1 VTHRLTWL
9 AILLT
14 GLAATPAS
22 TVWAYPLD
30 AAQDTGIHRLEAFY
44 LARETLLERG
54 RLVPGALLPGAEVV
68 PRMLAHSDFAL
79 PTAFNPELV
88 ESIKSVLGGDASAY
102 GISLLDLTD
111 PAQPR
116 YAELNGT
123 RTQNPASVGKIMV
136 ALGFFQ
142 VLADVYPDDVEARQ
156 RLLKNTMITANEF
169 IVKDTHT
176 VPVWKPG
183 DPKMVNRPIEIGDQ
197 ANLYT
202 FLDWMCSASSN
213 AAAAQLQSE
222 LILLQHFGKQYPVS
236 AETAKEFFDT
246 TPQSELTALLY
257 KTTRDPLSRN
267 GLDPTQLRQGGFFT
281 RTGKSKVP
289 GTNSVATA
297 RELTHY
303 LLLAEQGKLVDEW
316 SSREIKRLLYF
327 TERRIRYAS
336 SPVLDNSAVYYK
348 SGSLYSCKPEAGFTC
363 EAYMG
368 NRYNFLN
375 SIAIIETHDEGL
387 KLHYIVSLVSNVLK
401 KNSAWV
407 HREMAGKLHQMI
419 EDYHKSGSP

>member
-1 VTHRLTWL
+1 VTRHLTRL
-9 AILLT
+9 AIILT
-14 GLAATPAS
+14 ALVATPAS
-22 TVWAYPLD
+22 TAWAYPLD
-30 AAQDTGIHRLEAFY
+30 AAEDTGIHRLQAFY
-44 LARETLLERG
+44 LAREVLLERG

-68 PRMLAHSDFAL
+68 PRMLAHPGFTLPKTSD
-79 PTAFNPELV
+79 PELV
-88 ESIKSVLGGDASAY
+88 ESIKSLLGGDVKAY

-111 PAQPR
+111 PAKPR
-116 YAELNGT
+116 YAELNGN
-123 RTQNPASVGKIMV
+123 RTQNPASVGKIMI

-142 VLADVYPDDVEARQ
+142 VLADVYPDDVEARK
-156 RLLKNTMITANEF
+156 RVLKNTLITANEF
-169 IVKDTHT
+169 TIKDTHT

-183 DPKMVNRPIEIGDQ
+183 DPKVVNRPIEIGDQ

-213 AAAAQLQSE
+213 AAAGQLQSE

-236 AETAKEFFDT
+236 AEIAKEFFDT

-257 KTTRDPLSRN
+257 KTIRDPLSRN
-267 GLDPTQLRQGGFFT
+267 GLDPGKLRQGGFFT

-303 LLLAEQGKLVDEW
+303 LLLAEQGKLVDQW

-336 SPVLDNSAVYYK
+336 SPILDNSAVYYK
-348 SGSLYSCKPEAGFTC
+348 SGSLYSCKPEEGFTC
-363 EAYMG
+363 EKYAG

-375 SIAIIETHDEGL
+375 SIAIVETHDEGL
-387 KLHYIVSLVSNVLK
+387 KLHYIISLVSNVLK
-401 KNSAWV
+401 KNSTT
-407 HREMAGKLHQMI
+407 RG
-419 EDYHKSGSP
+419 